1 MARPTPQSVRR
12 IACIGTGLMGGGWAV
27 HFLAHGYDVVVQDP
41 DPGAEAKLRRLI
53 GRAWPALKSFGV
65 ARGATPKRLQFTT
78 SLAEAVEG
86 ADFIQESAP
95 ERIPIK
101 IKLLAEIDRLA
112 RPDVVVSSSTS
123 GFIMSDI
130 YGECRRQA
138 RMVVGHPFNPPY
150 LMPLVEVGGGPKTSK
165 DAIDWACRFYERT
178 NMYALKMDVEVPG
191 FIANRLQQALW
202 YEALHMLADGQATV
216 EQLDAA
222 LCEGPGLRWAMMGHF
237 MLLHL
242 AGGEGGIDHALAHF
256 GSASD
261 DSGYTH
267 VSKPKM
273 TPKLVEEI
281 RSGVKRLVGRRSYG
295 DLVRW
300 RDANLVGFR
309 KTLAQTKTKAKAK
322 RRVSRTRKRPSK
334 ARRR

>member
-1 MARPTPQSVRR
+1 MARPSPQSVRR
-12 IACIGTGLMGGGWAV
+12 IACIGSGLMGGGWAV
-27 HFLAHGYDVVVQDP
+27 HFLAHGYDVIVQDP
-41 DPGAEAKLRRLI
+41 DPGAEAKFHRLL
-53 GRAWPALKSFGV
+53 GRAWPALKALGV
-65 ARGATPKRLQFTT
+65 ARGAPPKRVKFTT
-78 SLAEAVEG
+78 SVAEAVKD

-95 ERIPIK
+95 ERVPLK

-112 RPDVVVSSSTS
+112 RPDVVISSSTS
-123 GFIMSDI
+123 GFVISSI
-130 YGECRRQA
+130 YGKCKRPQRV
-138 RMVVGHPFNPPY
+138 VVGHPFNPPY

-178 NMYALKMDVEVPG
+178 NMYALKMAVEVPG

-242 AGGEGGIDHALAHF
+242 AGGEGGIDHALEHF
-256 GSASD
+256 GSASNEE
-261 DSGYTH
+261 GYVHGT
-267 VSKPKM
+267 KPRM
-273 TPKLVEEI
+273 TPKLIEEI
-281 RSGVKRLVGRRSYG
+281 RRGVKGLVGRRSYG

-300 RDANLVGFR
+300 RDMNLAGFR
-309 KTLAQTKTKAKAK
+309 KVLEANKPKGARA
-322 RRVSRTRKRPSK
+322 VSRTRKRPSK